1 MQGCPAYQRRTF
13 HIHPTTPGEGTN
25 LSWTRSSQQMVR
37 NWANVIPICPE
48 QYLLEGTPMLVI
60 IPNPKTAN
68 CQNIAAVTAT
78 TIFIKPQENEPSE
91 TLNKQSMPIMA
102 TQSFDSFAF
111 LKCETFFAL
120 HYFAWGSAQLNR
132 FANILHL
139 YLYTD
144 KRNKMYLIKD
154 YSWQREGASSSG
166 ASQKAKMYL
175 PCKFYT
181 CTHSSA

>member
-1 MQGCPAYQRRTF
+1 MNFKIDKEFLYNKVRVQLYQ
-13 HIHPTTPGEGTN
+13 H
-25 LSWTRSSQQMVR
+25 RS
-37 NWANVIPICPE
+37 ILIICPE
-48 QYLLEGTPMLVI
+48 QYLLEGTPVLVI
-60 IPNPKTAN
+60 ISNPKTAN

-166 ASQKAKMYL
+166 ASQKAKIYL

-181 CTHSSA
+181 CTQHSSA